1 MEQADY
7 RDTSH
12 PNVFFGP
19 VKKYFGFTVPVL
31 WFNAGVLIL
40 STLMNFGILHRI
52 LRRQIRSART

>member
-19 VKKYFGFTVPVL
+19 VKQYFGITIPLL
-31 WFNAGVLIL
+31 WFNSGVMII
-40 STLMNFGILHRI
+40 STLMSFVVLYLI
-52 LRRQIRSART
+52 LRRQIRLTRT